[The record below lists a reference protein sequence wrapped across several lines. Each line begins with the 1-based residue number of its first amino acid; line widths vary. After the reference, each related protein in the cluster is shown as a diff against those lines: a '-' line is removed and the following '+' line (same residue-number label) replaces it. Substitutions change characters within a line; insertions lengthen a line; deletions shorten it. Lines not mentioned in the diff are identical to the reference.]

1 MVETIEI
8 KLLLYKSGYP
18 LDSLVRFGWEIGTYT
33 ILKLLYAYFIKI
45 IFLPL
50 FHKNHLWYIKDVL
63 IIYFLSTLI

>member
-33 ILKLLYAYFIKI
+33 ILKLLYTYFIKI
-45 IFLPL
+45 IFFAFISEKSLMI
-50 FHKNHLWYIKDVL
+50 H
-63 IIYFLSTLI
+63 